1 MLLGKNEDEGL
12 TQKKEATGRTEAV
25 TRGSNGT
32 GNVLFLNLN
41 DEYVSAH
48 YIFLQPTYILYVRN
62 VS

>member
-1 MLLGKNEDEGL
+1 MGKNEDEGL

-48 YIFLQPTYILYVRN
+48 YIFLQPTYILYV
-62 VS
+62 